1 MSGGHFN
8 FSEYAIS
15 DIYNE
20 IQRVIDEEDGY
31 NFNSETISE
40 FQKGIRL
47 LKEARVYARRID
59 YLLSGDDGEDTFHQR
74 LEDDLGKLQQELHS

>member
-15 DIYNE
+15 DIYEE
-20 IQRVIDEEDGY
+20 IQRIIDEENGY
-31 NFNSETISE
+31 GFSSETISE

-47 LKEARVYARRID
+47 LKEAQVYARRID

-74 LEDDLGKLQQELHS
+74 LKDDLENLK